1 MKYGLFKNES
11 IKIWSQT
18 SNRVIVIILAVII
31 VLTPVVSLLFN
42 KIINGSVGSGY
53 TPDQKYQDYIDMAE
67 KSRSNTDLYSQTEA
81 YYYDTEAASLKF
93 FIDNNIADSWKYEI
107 YFYEYSELMNQVEG
121 YRLLTEGEY
130 TFEELSGSY
139 FGSYMSYFK
148 YSGNPY
154 SYDQSTETYFY
165 TDENGVTSPTN
176 MTHAD
181 FYAYIKKL
189 AKDTETAILSTDFS
203 GQLKKYADSARAEY
217 EAAAAAVNLAKAALD
232 AEPANEEL
240 GYYYDSAKLKYECIG
255 EKVRL
260 ADYLCDVNAEYNDW
274 RYTTVTKLMSNALDD
289 RSGRTVMPESMYLSN
304 SYNQQTDYKNYVSEQ
319 ENGMKKA
326 DSALAILNYS
336 LEHDIPTPYSLGKST
351 KLSWQNNIPSAV
363 SYIRIFMII
372 LAGTIVAGE
381 FSSGSVRLLLTRP
394 KKRSKILTSKLTAA
408 AFWSF
413 VVMVSS
419 AVVLLILNIITNGL
433 SDIFVPDLVYM
444 GGKVVRVSGFL
455 TALAAIFV
463 ASLPA
468 FLLFSVAF
476 LFSVLTHKSALAIA
490 LSLILSMLYSAVSTL
505 SVMLVQRFAFIIY
518 TPLPYNDMASLI
530 SSPVS
535 SYAGGSGMYDSL
547 SMLGSYLFGG
557 AQLNFLP
564 GVAVMVFYTALMIF
578 FSYLSFSRQQIKN

>member
-31 VLTPVVSLLFN
+31 VLTPVVSFLFN
-42 KIINGSVGSGY
+42 KIINGSGGSGY
-53 TPDQKYQDYIDMAE
+53 TADKQYQNYIDMAE
-67 KSRSNTDLYSQTEA
+67 KSRSNTDVYSQTEA

-93 FIDNNIADSWKYEI
+93 FIDNNIADSWKYQI
-107 YFYEYSELMNQVEG
+107 YFYEYSELMSQVEA
-121 YRLLTEGEY
+121 YRLLTEGKF

-165 TDENGVTSPTN
+165 TDKNGVTSPAN

-189 AKDTETAILSTDFS
+189 AKDTETFILSTDFS
-203 GQLKKYADSARAEY
+203 GQLKKYADSCRAEY
-217 EAAAAAVNLAKAALD
+217 EAAASAVNLAKTALD
-232 AEPANEEL
+232 REPGSVEMS
-240 GYYYDSAKLKYECIG
+240 YYYEVAKLRYESLG

-274 RYTTVTKLMSNALDD
+274 RYMTVTELMSNALDD
-289 RSGRTVMPESMYLSN
+289 KASCTTMPESIYLGNSN
-304 SYNQQTDYKNYVSEQ
+304 DSREDYKNYVKSQKYRLEKTD
-319 ENGMKKA
+319 N
-326 DSALAILNYS
+326 ALAILNYS

-351 KLSWQNNIPSAV
+351 KLSWQNNIPSAI

-381 FSSGSVRLLLTRP
+381 LSSGSIRLLLTRP
-394 KKRSKILTSKLTAA
+394 KKRTKILTSKLTAA

-419 AVVLLILNIITNGL
+419 AVVLLVLNVITNGL
-433 SDIFVPDLVYM
+433 SDIFVPDLVYV

-476 LFSVLTHKSALAIA
+476 LFSVLTRKSALAIA
-490 LSLILSMLYSAVSTL
+490 LSLIGSMLYSAVSSISLML
-505 SVMLVQRFAFIIY
+505 SLRYAFLAF
-518 TPLPYNDMASLI
+518 TPLPYNDMTSLI

-535 SYAGGSGMYDSL
+535 KYADGSGLYNYMAE
-547 SMLGSYLFGG
+547 LGPYLFGTVNINILTG
-557 AQLNFLP
+557 IAVIILYT
-564 GVAVMVFYTALMIF
+564 AVMVF
-578 FSYLSFSRQQIKN
+578 FSYLSFSRQQIKS